1 MRSLNGMA
9 KKLLII
15 FLLIFAVAGGASAQK
30 KRPWCKPFYDA
41 EPYHF
46 GFAFSL
52 GQMSFSISHS
62 DEFSQRDPDYSVE
75 NKYKIDTVYSIEYSG
90 GALFGASMVFNLK
103 LADNW
108 DLRTLPGLA
117 FSQRTLTY
125 LLNDDEVELGYLL
138 RKHDMKIE
146 TTLLQF
152 PTLVKY
158 RSTRESN
165 YRPYIYFGL
174 NPAIDLAA
182 RKKVKPEERPKIRLK
197 KFDVYAEVGIGLDN
211 YLKYFKYSTE
221 LKFSYGLLDM
231 VKQDGTEYTRAYRRL
246 GSKMVTLVLCF
257 E

>member
-1 MRSLNGMA
+1 
-9 KKLLII
+9 
-15 FLLIFAVAGGASAQK
+15 
-30 KRPWCKPFYDA
+30 
-41 EPYHF
+41 
-46 GFAFSL
+46 
-52 GQMSFSISHS
+52 
-62 DEFSQRDPDYSVE
+62 
-75 NKYKIDTVYSIEYSG
+75 DTVYSVEYSG

-125 LLNDDEVELGYLL
+125 LLDDELVEPDKAL
-138 RKHDMKIE
+138 RSHKMKIE

-152 PTLVKY
+152 PTLIKY

-182 RKKVKPEERPKIRLK
+182 RKKVKPEERPKIRLNK
-197 KFDVYAEVGIGLDN
+197 LDVYAEIGIGLDN

>member
-1 MRSLNGMA
+1 MT

-15 FLLIFAVAGGASAQK
+15 FVLVFAIAGGASAQK

-62 DEFSQRDPDYSVE
+62 DEF
-75 NKYKIDTVYSIEYSG
+75 NLLDTVYSIEYSG

-125 LLNDDEVELGYLL
+125 LLDDELVAPDKAF
-138 RKHDMKIE
+138 RAHKMKIE

-165 YRPYIYFGL
+165 YRPYISRGL
-174 NPAIDLAA
+174 NPVVDLAA

-197 KFDVYAEVGIGLDN
+197 KFDVYAEIGIGLDN

-231 VKQDGTEYTRAYRRL
+231 VKQDGSEYTRAYRRL

>member
-1 MRSLNGMA
+1 MA
-9 KKLLII
+9 KKLLFII
-15 FLLIFAVAGGASAQK
+15 LLLAVAGGASAQK

-62 DEFSQRDPDYSVE
+62 DEFNHFEPEPD
-75 NKYKIDTVYSIEYSG
+75 KDTVYSIEYSG

-125 LLNDDEVELGYLL
+125 LLDDELVDPDKAL
-138 RKHDMKIE
+138 RSHNMKIE

-174 NPAIDLAA
+174 NPAVDLAA

-231 VKQDGTEYTRAYRRL
+231 VKQDGTQYTRAYRRL